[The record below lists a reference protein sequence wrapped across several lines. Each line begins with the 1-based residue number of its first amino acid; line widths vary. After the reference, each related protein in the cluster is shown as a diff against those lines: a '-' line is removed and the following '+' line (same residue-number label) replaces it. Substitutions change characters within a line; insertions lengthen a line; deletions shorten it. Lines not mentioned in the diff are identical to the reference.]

1 MKFEVNITEED
12 YLKFNYYHHFHSKS
26 GKKLIFGMRIAVP
39 ILLLAIE
46 VTDLLKGVD
55 SAMFWYNVVFMTVF
69 TVIWEIIVNPVMK
82 HSIRFS
88 IKNMKKDGKLPYHV
102 NAQIEIKE
110 DCIVE
115 STENSMLTIPKGDIL
130 SVCDV
135 EDYIYVYF
143 GGQQAVIIPKRCIEG
158 MEEQV
163 KRALSL

>member
-1 MKFEVNITEED
+1 M
-12 YLKFNYYHHFHSKS
+12 
-26 GKKLIFGMRIAVP
+26 
-39 ILLLAIE
+39 
-46 VTDLLKGVD
+46 
-55 SAMFWYNVVFMTVF
+55 
-69 TVIWEIIVNPVMK
+69 
-82 HSIRFS
+82 
-88 IKNMKKDGKLPYHV
+88 

-163 KRALSL
+163 KVALSL